1 MTEKQ
6 NARRIEIIKA
16 LIKDGLSDGKTFQE
30 YLEEFGT
37 GPPSKMRLAHEEVYK
52 IMIDEGDAIQPSVIT
67 TQKQETQSEPKPV
80 SWRFGQYETYTKWQ
94 QKLTLDKY
102 WGAIIAPTGWGK
114 SFMTMVMIGIFLL
127 KNPAKNIL
135 YITKRKDVLESQ
147 FGSNSDFKSGLTN
160 LAALGMFPAESI
172 SKVWNMFN
180 TGEFMNFRKKYQS
193 ATAGGNNTCCGSV
206 FIFNIDKLTADGQI
220 LNWLLKQPGINIGA
234 LIFDEM
240 HWTGAEGICDSIKM
254 IKSRVPYG
262 IGFSATPVRIM
273 PDNQRRTYE
282 LFGNGLELEILHEVT
297 YTEAWQHKIIL
308 PVKHFYFPIEHNDL
322 TAETNLEA
330 ASPTASPSRKTQDPG
345 TGITYKISE
354 AGYRKLLLAVSAEIW
369 QTELVYQKGIM
380 YFESRQRLVDFYS
393 KIRIGLFADIPIIRD
408 CLAIS
413 SGGGGIHMSFS
424 FQTST
429 DTVLLSRLAGLGVQP
444 QQIQSG
450 IKNFKTAKQPA
461 LLLVVGQAVEGFD
474 DFRNELVFEMD
485 YAASR
490 NPLTTLQKIGRA
502 QRIQSSEE
510 LLAGARTKT
519 TGYYI
524 CPVSKKSNKQELC
537 CHIAGLTKD
546 YLAVVGAD
554 ILDDAEDPTQTT
566 QSILIADPNLIQQP
580 ETQQQRI
587 KQIIQQN
594 LYLSDGYEIT
604 ADDILS
610 EIRALGYR
618 AISTAKRLAKFCR
631 EYGINSKDEYT
642 QFRGANTNRFDL
654 RPSAADYPGFGW
666 QQVIDPSGTNYYPTR
681 ADCLARMKE
690 VDAEFTIAN
699 RLNPSANKQLTSARK
714 YNIIKFYN
722 QIDPRIPLMHID
734 EFYGVERNK

>member
-1 MTEKQ
+1 MNQVYENMVQSAVANGRTRQ
-6 NARRIEIIKA
+6 QIW
-16 LIKDGLSDGKTFQE
+16 DE
-30 YLEEFGT
+30 YFD
-37 GPPSKMRLAHEEVYK
+37 PDDP
-52 IMIDEGDAIQPSVIT
+52 IGDAICKKLMMVYDRLYPSTPILTV
-67 TQKQETQSEPKPV
+67 EPEPV
-80 SWRFGQYETYTKWQ
+80 SWRFGQFDTYTKWQ
-94 QKLTLDKY
+94 QKLTLERY

-127 KNPAKNIL
+127 KNPGKNIL

-172 SKVWNMFN
+172 SKIWNMFN
-180 TGEFMNFRKKYQS
+180 AGEFMNFRKKYQS

-206 FIFNIDKLTADGQI
+206 FIFNIDKLTADGQT
-220 LNWLLKQPGINIGA
+220 LGWLLKQPGINIGA

-254 IKSRVPYG
+254 IKSNVPFG

-282 LFGNGLELEILHEVT
+282 LFGDGLELEILHEVT

-330 ASPTASPSRKTQDPG
+330 ASPTASPSRTTQDPG

-380 YFESRQRLVDFYS
+380 YFESRQRLVDFYA

-413 SGGGGIHMSFS
+413 SGSGGIHMSFS

-429 DTVLLSRLAGLGVQP
+429 DTTLLSRLAGLGIQP

-450 IKNFKTAKQPA
+450 IKNFKTAKQQA

-502 QRIQSSEE
+502 QRIQPSDE
-510 LLAGARTKT
+510 LLAGTRTKT

-537 CHIAGLTKD
+537 RHIAGLTKD
-546 YLAVVGAD
+546 YLAAVGAD
-554 ILDDAEDPTQTT
+554 ILDDAEEPTQ
-566 QSILIADPNLIQQP
+566 QAGGSILLEDPNLIQQP

>member
-1 MTEKQ
+1 MNRVYEDLVKSAASKGLNRQ
-6 NARRIEIIKA
+6 QIWDEYFDSDDPIGVVFCRKLMAAYDRLYPSPPILPAKA
-16 LIKDGLSDGKTFQE
+16 
-30 YLEEFGT
+30 
-37 GPPSKMRLAHEEVYK
+37 
-52 IMIDEGDAIQPSVIT
+52 
-67 TQKQETQSEPKPV
+67 EPI
-80 SWRFGQYETYTKWQ
+80 SWRFGQFETYTKWQ
-94 QKLTLDKY
+94 QKLTLERY

-114 SFMTMVMIGIFLL
+114 SFMTMVMIGIYLL
-127 KNPAKNIL
+127 INPGKNIL

-147 FGSNSDFKSGLTN
+147 FGSNSDFKSGLAK

-180 TGEFMNFRKKYQS
+180 QGEFMRFKRNHESTSSTQCF
-193 ATAGGNNTCCGSV
+193 GSV
-206 FIFNIDKLTADGQI
+206 FIFNIDKLTADGQV
-220 LNWLLKQPGINIGA
+220 LNWLLNQPGINIGA

-240 HWTGAEGICDSIKM
+240 HWTGAEGISDSIKL
-254 IKSRVPYG
+254 IKAEVPYG

-273 PDNQRRTYE
+273 PDNQRRTFE

-322 TAETNLEA
+322 TAETNLVPNSA
-330 ASPTASPSRKTQDPG
+330 ASPSRLTQEPG

-354 AGYRKLLLAVSAEIW
+354 SGHRKLLLAVSSGIW
-369 QTELVYQKGIM
+369 QSELVYRKGIM
-380 YFESRQRLVDFYS
+380 YFESRQRLVDFYA
-393 KIRIGLFADIPIIRD
+393 KIRIGLFADIPIISD

-413 SGGGGIHMSFS
+413 SGSGGIHMSFS

-429 DTVLLSRLAGLGVQP
+429 DTVLLSRLAGLGIQP
-444 QQIQSG
+444 TQIQSG
-450 IKNFKTAKQPA
+450 IKNFKAAKQRA

-502 QRIQSSEE
+502 QRIQPSEE
-510 LLAGARTKT
+510 LLAGARPKT

-524 CPVSKKSNKQELC
+524 CPVSKKSNKLELC
-537 CHIAGLTKD
+537 RHIAGLTKD
-546 YLAVVGAD
+546 YLAAVGAD
-554 ILDDAEDPTQTT
+554 ILDDAEDPAQLHAG
-566 QSILIADPNLIQQP
+566 SILLEDPNLIQQLEP
-580 ETQQQRI
+580 QQQRI

-594 LYLSDGYEIT
+594 LYLADGYEIT
-604 ADDILS
+604 TDDILS
-610 EIRALGYR
+610 EIHALGYR

-642 QFRGANTNRFDL
+642 QFRAANANRFDL

-666 QQVIDPSGTNYYPTR
+666 QQVIDPNRTNYYPTR
-681 ADCLARMKE
+681 VACLARMKE

-699 RLNPSANKQLTSARK
+699 RLNPSANKHLTSARK

-722 QIDPRIPLMHID
+722 HMDPRIPLMLLD

>member
-1 MTEKQ
+1 MTEKP
-6 NARRIEIIKA
+6 NPRRIEIIKA
-16 LIKDGLSDGKTFQE
+16 LIKDALSDGKTFQE
-30 YLEEFGT
+30 YLDEFGT

-67 TQKQETQSEPKPV
+67 TQKQETQFEPKPV
-80 SWRFGQYETYTKWQ
+80 SWRFGQFETYTKWQ
-94 QKLTLDKY
+94 QKLTQERY

-127 KNPAKNIL
+127 KNPGKNIL

-147 FGSNSDFKSGLTN
+147 FGSNSDFKSGLAK
-160 LAALGMFPAESI
+160 LVALGMFPVESI

-180 TGEFMNFRKKYQS
+180 TGEFMRFKRNHESILAQS
-193 ATAGGNNTCCGSV
+193 CSGGV
-206 FIFNIDKLTADGQI
+206 FIFNIDKLTADGQT
-220 LNWLLKQPGINIGA
+220 LGWLLKQPGINIGA

-254 IKSRVPYG
+254 IKSKVPYG

-282 LFGNGLELEILHEVT
+282 LFGDGLELEILHEVT

-345 TGITYKISE
+345 TRITYKISE

-380 YFESRQRLVDFYS
+380 YFESRQRLVDFYA

-429 DTVLLSRLAGLGVQP
+429 DTVLLSRLAGLGIQP

-490 NPLTTLQKIGRA
+490 NSLTTLQKIGRA
-502 QRIQSSEE
+502 QRIQPSEE
-510 LLAGARTKT
+510 LLAGSRPKT

-554 ILDDAEDPTQTT
+554 ILDDAEDPAQ
-566 QSILIADPNLIQQP
+566 QADGSILLEDPNLIQQP

-642 QFRGANTNRFDL
+642 QFRAANANRFDL

-681 ADCLARMKE
+681 ENCLARMKKI
-690 VDAEFTIAN
+690 DAEFTTAYN
-699 RLNPSANKQLTSARK
+699 LDPVKNEELNCLWRFNT
-714 YNIIKFYN
+714 NIFYN
-722 QIDPRIPLMHID
+722 TIDQRIPLMDLD